1 VHTSVASLS
10 PCWIQKLA
18 WDRAKRDNFGKLCS
32 MPAGIHSKLDLTE
45 CLNKCAENDAWMPP
59 QKLMM
64 SAFVLLKPAAVTDK

>member
-1 VHTSVASLS
+1 
-10 PCWIQKLA
+10 
-18 WDRAKRDNFGKLCS
+18 